1 MKIWSASSG
10 LTLTEYSLI
19 DKALFSVLT
28 TSIDKFITS
37 SFRVRVV
44 SRLSFS
50 EAYDLSFALVV
61 RPVAPVNSLSTVP
74 SSPTA
79 EGHSEDVTVESS
91 PVPAKTWRRPFV
103 NGLAVLIEI
112 LSRMEEGLLEAL
124 FVDASILMLS
134 KTEAGLLG
142 RESVVVMLVASE
154 AGTEVMV
161 GSGVETVA
169 MAE

>member
-1 MKIWSASSG
+1 M
-10 LTLTEYSLI
+10 
-19 DKALFSVLT
+19 
-28 TSIDKFITS
+28 
-37 SFRVRVV
+37 
-44 SRLSFS
+44 
-50 EAYDLSFALVV
+50 
-61 RPVAPVNSLSTVP
+61 
-74 SSPTA
+74 
-79 EGHSEDVTVESS
+79 
-91 PVPAKTWRRPFV
+91 
-103 NGLAVLIEI
+103 NGLAVLI

>member
-1 MKIWSASSG
+1 
-10 LTLTEYSLI
+10 
-19 DKALFSVLT
+19 
-28 TSIDKFITS
+28 
-37 SFRVRVV
+37 
-44 SRLSFS
+44 
-50 EAYDLSFALVV
+50 
-61 RPVAPVNSLSTVP
+61 
-74 SSPTA
+74 
-79 EGHSEDVTVESS
+79 
-91 PVPAKTWRRPFV
+91 
-103 NGLAVLIEI
+103 
-112 LSRMEEGLLEAL
+112 MEEGLLEAL